1 MSFEQLV
8 EGNRVLAFTKNLI
21 MNRENEASNIQ
32 GWLQLSLDAK
42 HRTVQTICSSRL
54 GRCVTDGWDL
64 FLPVTKED
72 MTTMINNDQWEYY
85 QKKYPGSYKGACKEK
100 P

>member
-1 MSFEQLV
+1 MLWVWLILLMTSHSPSRFRVCLV
-8 EGNRVLAFTKNLI
+8 
-21 MNRENEASNIQ
+21 AS
-32 GWLQLSLDAK
+32 
-42 HRTVQTICSSRL
+42 H
-54 GRCVTDGWDL
+54 
-64 FLPVTKED
+64 PVTKED